1 MFNDKVKI
9 TVASG
14 KGGNGAIAFRHE
26 KYIEFGGPS
35 GGNGGRGGSI
45 YFRARRGLN
54 SLSNYRH
61 AITVRATDGENGKAK
76 LMYGKDAADIYLD
89 VPLGT
94 VILTAT
100 NEILADLSHDGD
112 SYLACRGGRGGRG
125 NACFKNSTNRAPRVA
140 ENGLPG
146 EQKELYLELKLLAD
160 VGLVGLPSVGKSTL
174 LSVISNAKP
183 EIADYFFTTKSPNL
197 GVVQLS
203 TEETFC
209 VADLPGLIAG
219 AHLGKGL
226 GLTFLRHIERCRV
239 IIHVLDISRE
249 EDAYES
255 FKTINS
261 ELESYRMDLL
271 KRPMLIA
278 VNKMDAPDAEEKLTR
293 LCERLGPSAEVFP
306 ISALQKKGLKP
317 LLRRAY
323 ELVQTTPIFPIFQP
337 KNTEFTIRPE
347 PSEKQLFE
355 IVRDAKGAY
364 VISGERVVRT
374 YRLINITTDE
384 GLMKLI
390 AYLNRIGVD
399 DRLKEMGAKDGSIV
413 RLDDFEFEY
422 FE

>member
-1 MFNDKVKI
+1 MKI

-45 YFRARRGLN
+45 YFRARCGLN

-61 AITVRATDGENGKAK
+61 AITVRAADGENGKAK

-94 VILTAT
+94 VILTTT

-112 SYLACRGGRGGRG
+112 SYIACRGGRGGRG
-125 NACFKNSTNRAPRVA
+125 NACFKSSTNRAPRVA

-323 ELVQTTPIFPIFQP
+323 ELVQITPIFPIFQP
-337 KNTEFTIRPE
+337 KSTEFTIRPE